1 MDIKH
6 WFDGNSHSPLIIAGP
21 CSAESEEQVTATATA
36 LAAIPEVGLFRA
48 GVWKPRTRPD
58 GFEGKGAEAL
68 NWLSKIQQT
77 TGLSTIVEVATPS
90 HVEQCLKH
98 GISAVWIGARTV
110 VNPFSVQ
117 QLADALQGTQTPVFI
132 KNPVTPDLKL
142 WIGAFERMRKA
153 GLKYLAAI
161 HRGFHHYS
169 EKPYRNHPMWE
180 MSMKLDRI
188 IGVPIITDI
197 SHICGCREL
206 LADTAQK
213 AVDMATDGLMIEV
226 HTTPEQALTDAQQQI
241 TPMQLETLLK
251 DIVWRSKSSV
261 DNKSLLAMRAE
272 IDDIDSEILSLLARR
287 MGLSCSI
294 GELKKQNGMAAFQP
308 ERWKQILSEHIDAG
322 KSLNLSEELVTNV
335 FEAIHKASVEAQT
348 DILSRN

>member
-6 WFDGNSHSPLIIAGP
+6 WFDEKSRTPLVIAGP

-36 LAAIPEVGLFRA
+36 LAAIPEVSLFRA

-58 GFEGKGAEAL
+58 GFEGKGTEAL
-68 NWLSKIQQT
+68 DWLSYIQQT
-77 TGLSTIVEVATPS
+77 TGLSTIVEVATPN
-90 HVEQCLKH
+90 HVEQCLEH

-117 QLADALQGTQTPVFI
+117 QLADALHGTQMPVFI

-142 WIGAFERMRKA
+142 WIGAFERMQKA
-153 GLKYLAAI
+153 GLTRLAAI
-161 HRGFHHYS
+161 HRGFHHYT

-180 MSMKLDRI
+180 MAMKLTRLT
-188 IGVPIITDI
+188 GVPTITDV

-206 LADTAQK
+206 LATTAQK

-226 HTTPEQALTDAQQQI
+226 HNAPEQALTDAQQQI
-241 TPMQLETLLK
+241 TPQQLEALLK
-251 DIVWRSKSSV
+251 NIVWRSKANV
-261 DNKSLLAMRAE
+261 DNKTLLALRAE

-294 GELKKQNGMAAFQP
+294 GELKKQNGMSAFQP
-308 ERWKQILSEHIDAG
+308 ERWKQILSEHIETG

-348 DILSRN
+348 DILSS